1 MELAERNNDHTPPI
15 CQRDQ
20 MNGHIDSSSSP
31 LIPPSI
37 RIPAGKDSFRGGTL
51 SPGPLEVPRDLKT
64 STHCSSQPGFAV
76 GGSISPPTAG
86 STPLVDSF
94 VPPSTITDRSTNSN
108 DDCMVR
114 RLEDRM
120 GLVHVN
126 GSFLL
131 GEMVTNPISD
141 AHKYPRA
148 SCGPINPSTP
158 TKVSVCPSNVK
169 QQDHSSCHKSAG
181 IQESRHPKSC
191 IVAVPQILERTPA
204 SAGVTHSGP
213 HNVVA
218 DQLARNSPIDSEW
231 EPAPSCFRLLEDL
244 CGLLE
249 VDLFATPLG
258 HKIETFVAPFAHPRA
273 LATNTF
279 TLDWNQFSSIYLF
292 PPPKAIPRVLLKLI
306 RYQDKGGLIFPK
318 RPTAP

>member
-1 MELAERNNDHTPPI
+1 
-15 CQRDQ
+15 

-218 DQLARNSPIDSEW
+218 DQLSRNSPIDSEW

-292 PPPKAIPRVLLKLI
+292 PPPKAIPRVFLKLI